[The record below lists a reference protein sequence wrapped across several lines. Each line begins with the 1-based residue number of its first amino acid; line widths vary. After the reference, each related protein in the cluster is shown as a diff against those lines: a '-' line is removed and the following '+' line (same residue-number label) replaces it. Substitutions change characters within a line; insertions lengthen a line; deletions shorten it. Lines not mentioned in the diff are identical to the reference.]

1 MVRRERRMWKRCKG
15 VLWRELLGDDD
26 VMVVNR
32 GQGKGEWGR
41 GIGERASDR
50 SMWPAALVPGR
61 CFRTRPR
68 RRADTIMA
76 CGKPWR
82 STGWLTDANSTTGG
96 GSFYSDLAN

>member
-41 GIGERASDR
+41 GIGEDLIFIVWIGDCVSVVGSD
-50 SMWPAALVPGR
+50 
-61 CFRTRPR
+61 
-68 RRADTIMA
+68 
-76 CGKPWR
+76 
-82 STGWLTDANSTTGG
+82 
-96 GSFYSDLAN
+96 